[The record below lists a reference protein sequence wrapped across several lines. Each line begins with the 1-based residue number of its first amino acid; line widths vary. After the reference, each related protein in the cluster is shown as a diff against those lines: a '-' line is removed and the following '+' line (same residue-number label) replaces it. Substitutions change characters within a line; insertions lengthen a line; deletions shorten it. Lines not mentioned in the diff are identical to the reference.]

1 MNAVPSNGR
10 HVVFATTG
18 SLGDLHPFLA
28 LGNELK
34 KRGHR
39 VTLAT
44 SAVHREHV
52 RAAGLDF
59 HHMRPDP
66 EDSPAFH
73 ARYMHPKTGGEFV
86 YRHYLAPAIRT
97 SYEDLAQA
105 AGKAD
110 LLVSQSLMALA
121 APLVAASTG
130 IRWISAV
137 LQPMSFFSLHE
148 RPNYLPLPLLSWMCG
163 RSPELHGRVFHYV
176 RKHTEEWVRPVLD
189 LKRELGI
196 AGSAAQDHPM
206 YEGQHSPSRVLAMF
220 SPLLGS
226 PQPDWPQPAVQTGTA
241 LYRQEQPAS
250 PELQRFLRQSS
261 LPLVVFT
268 LSSAASNDAGD
279 FYRDSL
285 RAAETLGVRALLVMG
300 GLAAGATLPQPLPPW
315 ALRVDY
321 AAFEQVFPHAAA
333 IVHSGGVATS
343 FKALQAGKPQIVVPH
358 AHDQLDNGLRLSRL
372 GVAAVLPGRRTGA
385 RRLRNAL
392 QAVLADRR
400 MQESAAAAALQT
412 RGEDGVARA
421 CDEIEEQ
428 LGHA

>member
-1 MNAVPSNGR
+1 MSALASTSGGR
-10 HVVFATTG
+10 HIVFATTG

-28 LGNELK
+28 LGGELK
-34 KRGHR
+34 RRGHR

-52 RAAGLDF
+52 RQAGLDF

-86 YRHYLAPAIRT
+86 YRHYLGPAIRN
-97 SYEDLAQA
+97 SYDDLVQVA
-105 AGKAD
+105 AKAD

-121 APLVAASTG
+121 APLVAERTG
-130 IRWISAV
+130 IRWVSAV

-148 RPNYLPLPLLSWMCG
+148 RPNYLPLPLLSWLCG

-176 RKHTEEWVRPVLD
+176 RKHTEEWVRPVMAL
-189 LKRELGI
+189 RQELGI
-196 AGSAAQDHPM
+196 AGGNGQGHPM

-220 SPLLGS
+220 SPLLGR

-241 LYRQEQPAS
+241 LYRQEQPVT
-250 PELQRFLRQSS
+250 PELRHFLRQST
-261 LPLVVFT
+261 LPLAVFT
-268 LSSAASNDAGD
+268 LSSAASNDAGH

-285 RAAETLGVRALLVMG
+285 RAAESAGMRALLVMG
-300 GLAAGATLPQPLPPW
+300 GLAAGSSLPQPLPPW
-315 ALRVDY
+315 AMRVEY
-321 AAFEQVFPHAAA
+321 AAFEQVFPHAAV
-333 IVHSGGVATS
+333 IVHSGGIATS

-358 AHDQLDNGLRLSRL
+358 AHDQLDNAMRLARL
-372 GVAAVLPGRRTGA
+372 GVAEVIRGRRIHAG
-385 RRLRNAL
+385 RLRK
-392 QAVLADRR
+392 VLADRR
-400 MQESAAAAALQT
+400 MQQRAAALAAET

-421 CDEIEEQ
+421 CDEIEEE
-428 LGHA
+428 LAHA